1 MSDKLRELLK
11 EIRTENYEYSD
22 KLDSELKEVKDRL
35 NTLLSYIRNYK
46 SRYKKEFI
54 DVKWKTVKPRIGT
67 KLTDFN

>member
-11 EIRTENYEYSD
+11 EVRTENYEYSD

-54 DVKWKTVKPRIGT
+54 DVKGKTVKPTIGT